1 MVQTTVAARVWNMA
15 PVWGLA
21 RIGAVIRAYTLARI
35 PCSILTGFMAHAKDV
50 NLLLALVRT
59 ASLGSEHL
67 LWLAQFL

>member
-1 MVQTTVAARVWNMA
+1 MVLATVAACTWNMVLA
-15 PVWGLA
+15 GGLA